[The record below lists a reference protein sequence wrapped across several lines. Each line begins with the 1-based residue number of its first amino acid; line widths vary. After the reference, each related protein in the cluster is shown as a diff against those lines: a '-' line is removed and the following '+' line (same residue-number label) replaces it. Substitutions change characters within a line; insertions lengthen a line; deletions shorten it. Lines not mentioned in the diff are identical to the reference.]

1 MFDGCMFEIAGES
14 LEVIYSDTSV
24 GANTNL
30 QCNLPSTPPFC
41 INPVVLA
48 IETTPYLMEYFLFF
62 KF

>member
-24 GANTNL
+24 GA
-30 QCNLPSTPPFC
+30 STQIFSVISPPFC

-48 IETTPYLMEYFLFF
+48 IEATP
-62 KF
+62 

>member
-24 GANTNL
+24 GASTQIFSVNL
-30 QCNLPSTPPFC
+30 SSTPPFC

-48 IETTPYLMEYFLFF
+48 IETTP
-62 KF
+62 

>member
-24 GANTNL
+24 GA
-30 QCNLPSTPPFC
+30 STQIFSVISPVPFC

-48 IETTPYLMEYFLFF
+48 IETTPING
-62 KF
+62 KFSVL

>member
-24 GANTNL
+24 GAST
-30 QCNLPSTPPFC
+30 QIFSTPPFC

-48 IETTPYLMEYFLFF
+48 IETTPING
-62 KF
+62 KFSVL